1 MVVREQKRTRA
12 ISVGARPSEASST
25 MCIRSLRLGFV
36 SRFILRM
43 RSLRCWEE
51 RRTLSIS
58 GRLFCGWLD
67 LVSHTMPQEM
77 AVCSTIL
84 CIYIAGAPAPVT
96 EQLEAPEGLSRWRSA
111 PGGV

>member
-1 MVVREQKRTRA
+1 
-12 ISVGARPSEASST
+12 

-36 SRFILRM
+36 SRFTLRM

-84 CIYIAGAPAPVT
+84 CIYLAGAPAPVT
-96 EQLEAPEGLSRWRSA
+96 EQLEAPEGSYH
-111 PGGV
+111 GGALLLGVFDEARTNGARLPEA